1 MAIGGVFIIGKG
13 NAKLHVMPDFSK
25 TPVLTDADVDGWLHY
40 YEANVSAFKGFLPF
54 FSLFFFRGSYSFLL
68 EQYIYSDA

>member
-40 YEANVSAFKGFLPF
+40 YEANVSAF
-54 FSLFFFRGSYSFLL
+54 
-68 EQYIYSDA
+68 